1 MKLPTR
7 KNKVPKIPRFI
18 TELIPISDY
27 DDLNQCFLF
36 RDGRL
41 FDIMQLECKNL
52 YTMSSDEKQMD
63 MLHYSK
69 LYKTYGDDIKIVGIN
84 YPTDTTLQQA
94 YLRHK
99 LEVTDN
105 PVFKKRL
112 KDKLN
117 EMELISEKSFDR
129 EYFLFVF
136 AEDEKALRDNRNIL
150 TATLSTL
157 GNPLIRE
164 ISKEKKIR
172 LLAKINNKSTAFYSL
187 PNAAPRGKEEL
198 KKIISKK
205 GYNPYLLYQI
215 QPQGGL
221 NFGSDPTIVTAGD
234 GFEACLHIWKYPKDV
249 DDHWLSQILNV
260 QNVITTIDISTQD
273 VETAKKNL
281 NKGMQEQDIRFSTA
295 SNNAEQ
301 IDARVQ
307 YQRLQS
313 LYNQVSNMGEM
324 LKLIHVRLYISGR
337 TREDVENQI
346 KVLQTMLEGN
356 DYRAAVFLNETENEW
371 AAMYRSYTDQMKAP
385 IKRIGQPVSSEALAG
400 GYPFHFTS
408 LSDPNGIYI
417 GRTTTVGAKGNIFFN
432 LFESDS
438 KYRLSYSC
446 AVSGATGSG
455 KSTLLKKVLENNAI
469 CGNFIRGFDA
479 VGDFTDL
486 IHYLGGKIVSL
497 DGTDGVLNALEIFH
511 TAENDTLSY
520 SRHISK
526 MSTILKFLA
535 PDIGMYESLEFTRCL
550 DELYSKWHLNP
561 GEKDVMPQITGLD
574 PAKYPTFSDLLAL
587 IQRKC
592 ESIQDLERDR
602 DELIRLKHLEL
613 IISDL
618 VKNYGHI
625 FDGHT
630 SIPDIF
636 DTQIVYFNIKN
647 LAQMKPEIFDCQ
659 VFNAITLSWDNCVKL
674 GEKMKRMYEDK
685 EIAWEDVTRFL
696 LILDEAHKIVNANK
710 MQAVEL
716 LVVFARE
723 ARKFFGGIMLASQSI
738 RDYVPEN
745 TSSAALDQLKILFE
759 LMQYK
764 VIMRQDSNSLPVLRT
779 IFQGQFTDTELS
791 RIPTFDRGVCLLS
804 ISSYKNIEFKV
815 DVSGEELARYR
826 GGV

>member
-7 KNKVPKIPRFI
+7 KNKVPKIPQFI

-129 EYFLFVF
+129 EYFLIVF

-150 TATLSTL
+150 TATLSAL

-221 NFGSDPTIVTAGD
+221 NFGSDPTIVAAGD
-234 GFEACLHIWKYPKDV
+234 GYEACLHIWKYPKDV

-301 IDARVQ
+301 
-307 YQRLQS
+307 LS
-313 LYNQVSNMGEM
+313 
-324 LKLIHVRLYISGR
+324 LIHI
-337 TREDVENQI
+337 
-346 KVLQTMLEGN
+346 
-356 DYRAAVFLNETENEW
+356 
-371 AAMYRSYTDQMKAP
+371 
-385 IKRIGQPVSSEALAG
+385 
-400 GYPFHFTS
+400 
-408 LSDPNGIYI
+408 
-417 GRTTTVGAKGNIFFN
+417 
-432 LFESDS
+432 
-438 KYRLSYSC
+438 
-446 AVSGATGSG
+446 
-455 KSTLLKKVLENNAI
+455 
-469 CGNFIRGFDA
+469 
-479 VGDFTDL
+479 
-486 IHYLGGKIVSL
+486 
-497 DGTDGVLNALEIFH
+497 
-511 TAENDTLSY
+511 
-520 SRHISK
+520 
-526 MSTILKFLA
+526 
-535 PDIGMYESLEFTRCL
+535 
-550 DELYSKWHLNP
+550 
-561 GEKDVMPQITGLD
+561 
-574 PAKYPTFSDLLAL
+574 
-587 IQRKC
+587 
-592 ESIQDLERDR
+592 
-602 DELIRLKHLEL
+602 
-613 IISDL
+613 
-618 VKNYGHI
+618 
-625 FDGHT
+625 
-630 SIPDIF
+630 
-636 DTQIVYFNIKN
+636 
-647 LAQMKPEIFDCQ
+647 
-659 VFNAITLSWDNCVKL
+659 
-674 GEKMKRMYEDK
+674 
-685 EIAWEDVTRFL
+685 
-696 LILDEAHKIVNANK
+696 
-710 MQAVEL
+710 
-716 LVVFARE
+716 
-723 ARKFFGGIMLASQSI
+723 
-738 RDYVPEN
+738 
-745 TSSAALDQLKILFE
+745 
-759 LMQYK
+759 
-764 VIMRQDSNSLPVLRT
+764 
-779 IFQGQFTDTELS
+779 
-791 RIPTFDRGVCLLS
+791 
-804 ISSYKNIEFKV
+804 
-815 DVSGEELARYR
+815 
-826 GGV
+826 